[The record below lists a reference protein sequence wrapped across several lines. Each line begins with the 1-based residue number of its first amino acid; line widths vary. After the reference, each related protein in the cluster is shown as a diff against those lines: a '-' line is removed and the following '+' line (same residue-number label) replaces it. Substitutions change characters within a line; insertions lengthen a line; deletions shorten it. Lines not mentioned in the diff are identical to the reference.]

1 MDKGKWQL
9 LLNNTG
15 VVAMHM
21 ALTHLNTVIM
31 FDQAGVGQ
39 SGYRLRHR
47 FNGTSLVSSKTGLV
61 MHILSTMGHFYKVV
75 DMASR
80 RIRYFRPCE
89 NGHYNWKQLKWLLSD
104 ARWYASNQILPAAND
119 RVILRQVF
127 SLSFL
132 QRTYER
138 NASGNN
144 LYPFTFSRMAIWY
157 GSRNCPSSGSS
168 VLLCLDHSNNFRKVK
183 VMVCG
188 GAAAGA
194 YRVAAQ
200 GRFLKGLSSCGTMVL
215 TRNKHVW
222 KMEHMP
228 EPRLLNNM
236 LILPTGHILI
246 INGAKRGSAGW
257 NNAASLS
264 FRPYLYKPRKTLGK
278 VFINATLIVGG
289 NPNYRYT
296 FSNVAYPTELRLQGL
311 VLHYMDRRH
320 HNLRPLNVSINCYSS
335 LNSGVKYGGEFSVDF
350 WLERRS
356 SNYVE
361 FTAYEPPFTTH
372 SVSMNQRMFRP
383 RCEGSK

>member
-47 FNGTSLVSSKTGLV
+47 FNGTSLVSSKTGF
-61 MHILSTMGHFYKVV
+61 ILLRISTTIQKV
-75 DMASR
+75 
-80 RIRYFRPCE
+80 
-89 NGHYNWKQLKWLLSD
+89 
-104 ARWYASNQILPAAND
+104 
-119 RVILRQVF
+119 
-127 SLSFL
+127 
-132 QRTYER
+132 
-138 NASGNN
+138 
-144 LYPFTFSRMAIWY
+144 
-157 GSRNCPSSGSS
+157 
-168 VLLCLDHSNNFRKVK
+168 
-183 VMVCG
+183 
-188 GAAAGA
+188 
-194 YRVAAQ
+194 
-200 GRFLKGLSSCGTMVL
+200 
-215 TRNKHVW
+215 
-222 KMEHMP
+222 
-228 EPRLLNNM
+228 
-236 LILPTGHILI
+236 
-246 INGAKRGSAGW
+246 
-257 NNAASLS
+257 
-264 FRPYLYKPRKTLGK
+264 
-278 VFINATLIVGG
+278 NATLIVGG